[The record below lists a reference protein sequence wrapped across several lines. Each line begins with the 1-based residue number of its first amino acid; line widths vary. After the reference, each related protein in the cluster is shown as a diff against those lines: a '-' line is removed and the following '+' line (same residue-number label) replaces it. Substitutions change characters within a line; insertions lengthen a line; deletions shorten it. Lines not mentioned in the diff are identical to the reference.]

1 MWRKIER
8 FQILIILVENFMQNY
23 PSKIYLPQESIFKS
37 KLLYSLHFSL
47 YLKIFQEY
55 YYLLKSGIE

>member
-1 MWRKIER
+1 
-8 FQILIILVENFMQNY
+8 MQNY